1 MCFYHKN
8 KTCGAAMS
16 ADGDLRNWLQ
26 DFLQKTG
33 QTRLF
38 TQYLMSIKEKQTN
51 FSEVRLVLT
60 LKGIFPKGPH
70 RVYAVI

>member
-51 FSEVRLVLT
+51 FFSDI
-60 LKGIFPKGPH
+60 KIGILFLI
-70 RVYAVI
+70 R